1 MTVDATDQLR
11 PERYRSYLL
20 VLARTNLRT
29 WGPAANK
36 LDPSDVVQDALLRAH
51 KALPQFQGTTS
62 AELQAWLRK
71 ILETQLVDAVR
82 YWHRGKR
89 DAQLERSIHESVNDS
104 VRRIERLAANQ
115 TSPSQH
121 VLRHEIALRLTD
133 ALTALPEDQRT
144 AVELHHLSGYTVAET
159 AERMG
164 RTKPAVAGLLRR
176 GLAQLRES
184 LKDLE

>member
-1 MTVDATDQLR
+1 MEPTDHLR
-11 PERYRSYLL
+11 PERHRSYLL
-20 VLARTNLRT
+20 TLARICLRD
-29 WGPAANK
+29 WGPAAK
-36 LDPSDVVQDALLRAH
+36 KVEASDVVQDALLRAH

-71 ILETQLVDAVR
+71 IFETQLLDAVR

-89 DAQLERSIHESVNDS
+89 DAELERSIQESVNDS
-104 VRRIERLAANQ
+104 IKRIERLAADQ

-121 VLRHEIALRLTD
+121 VGRHERAMRLTD

-144 AVELHHLSGYTVAET
+144 AVELHHLSGYSVAET

-164 RTKPAVAGLLRR
+164 RTKAAVAGLLRR
-176 GLAQLRES
+176 GLAQLREG
-184 LKDLE
+184 LKDLK

>member
-1 MTVDATDQLR
+1 VEPTDHLR

-20 VLARTNLRT
+20 VLARMSLRD
-29 WGPAANK
+29 WGPAAK
-36 LDPSDVVQDALLRAH
+36 KVEASDVVQDALLRAH

-71 ILETQLVDAVR
+71 ILETQLLDALR

-89 DAQLERSIHESVNDS
+89 DAELERSIQESVNDS
-104 VRRIERLAANQ
+104 IKRIERLAADQ
-115 TSPSQH
+115 TSPSQR
-121 VLRHEIALRLTD
+121 VGRHERAIRLTD
-133 ALTALPEDQRT
+133 AMTALSEDQRT
-144 AVELHHLSGYTVAET
+144 VVELHHLSGYSVSET

-176 GLAQLRES
+176 GLAQLREG

>member
-1 MTVDATDQLR
+1 MEPIDHLR

-20 VLARTNLRT
+20 VLARISLRD

-36 LDPSDVVQDALLRAH
+36 VEASDVVQDALLRAH

-71 ILETQLVDAVR
+71 ILETQLLDAVR

-89 DAQLERSIHESVNDS
+89 DAQLERSMRETISDS
-104 VRRIERLAANQ
+104 IRCIEKLAANQ

-164 RTKPAVAGLLRR
+164 RSKPAVAGLLRR
-176 GLAQLRES
+176 GLSGLREG
-184 LKDLE
+184 LNDLQ